1 MKDKVLLFHVED
13 EDVQLKIEMALFLS
27 QISLRRVE
35 KDEYLQ
41 TIGAL
46 AGVEGMELT
55 GQTYEGEELPE
66 PMLVLCMDSNRVDQ
80 VLAAFRSMGVPRIGC
95 KAMLTPT
102 NSNWTPLALYREL
115 KREQE
120 EFRLLEQKKKETA
133 KSVQR

>member
-35 KDEYLQ
+35 KSEYLQ

-46 AGVEGMELT
+46 AGMEGKALT
-55 GQTYEGEELPE
+55 EQIYTGADIPE
-66 PMLVLCMDSNRVDQ
+66 PMMVLCMDSNRVDQ

-102 NSNWTPLALYREL
+102 NSNWTPLALFAEL
-115 KREQE
+115 KEEQE
-120 EFRLLEQKKKETA
+120 EFRKREQKKKETTQSA
-133 KSVQR
+133 R